1 MKQIGRTIF
10 ISNIVLAA
18 IAMVVIVYFYPHP
31 EANHYKFEEGR
42 PWNYAKLI
50 APFDIPIKPDSASVL
65 RVRDS
70 LDRVF
75 VPVFTRD
82 AGVADSVITA
92 LMAQWVRS
100 GDSESITP
108 EDAALRKKAVAF
120 LRSAYSRDI
129 TDNDFGRRIADGSL
143 PAVKITTNNTVKQFP
158 SNGISYPERVL
169 EEMIRSMADSAA
181 RPWAEKYMVADI
193 LEPNLIYD
201 VQTSK
206 RLYDYELYRFTAIR
220 GVIQQGQTIIDK
232 GAVITPQDYTN
243 LLTYERMIEDQLTA
257 NNQSEWLIWLGQFL
271 YVSLL
276 LAALLAFLRFTATDI
291 WKKQSSVMFIL
302 SAVTLFF
309 LLAVALD
316 HFIDGG
322 IYLVPYAI
330 VPVLMIVFFRA
341 PVALFVSLVLT
352 MLCAGVCAF
361 QLEFIMLQITGA
373 VAAVY
378 SLKELSQR
386 SQLLRT
392 SVFVAMT
399 YWLGYLAIEMM
410 MNGTMGGFAWRMVI
424 FLGVSAALV
433 SMAYILMVA
442 VERVFGFVSVVTLV
456 ELCDTN
462 NPLLLELSE
471 KCPGTFQH
479 AMAVSNLA
487 SDAAAKIGANVPL
500 VRAGAMYHDIGKI
513 TNPNFFTENQHGV
526 NPHDSLPPQ
535 RSAEI
540 IIQHVTDGLR
550 RADKAGLP
558 AVIKDFISEHH
569 GAGKAKYFYFT
580 YCNAHPGEDVDPAP
594 FTYPGPNPRSV
605 ETSLLMMADSVEAAS
620 RSLREPTAESIT
632 ALVNKI
638 IDGQIADGL
647 HNDSPLSFRDV
658 AIIKA
663 AFIRR
668 LMTIYHSR
676 IVYPDAPAK
685 S

>member
-1 MKQIGRTIF
+1 MKQIGRTTF
-10 ISNIVLAA
+10 ISNIILAA

-82 AGVADSVITA
+82 AGVGDSVITS

-100 GDSESITP
+100 GDSENITP
-108 EDAALRKKAVAF
+108 EDAILRKKAVAF

-129 TDNDFGRRIADGSL
+129 IDNDFGRRIADGSL
-143 PAVKITTNNTVKQFP
+143 PAVKITTNNTVRQYP

-181 RPWAEKYMVADI
+181 RPWAEKYMVADL

-201 VQTSK
+201 VQTSR

-220 GVIQQGQTIIDK
+220 GVIQQGQTIIDN

-243 LLTYERMIEDQLTA
+243 LMTYERMIEEQLTA

-276 LAALLAFLRFTATDI
+276 LAALLTFLRFTATDI
-291 WKKQSSVMFIL
+291 WKKQSSMMFIL

-309 LLAVALD
+309 LLAVPLD

-322 IYLVPYAI
+322 IYLVPYSI
-330 VPVLMIVFFRA
+330 VPVLMIVFFNA
-341 PVALFVSLVLT
+341 PVALFVSLILI

-361 QLEFIMLQITGA
+361 PLEFIMLQITA
-373 VAAVY
+373 AAAAVY

-392 SVFVAMT
+392 SIFVAVT

-410 MNGTMGGFAWRMVI
+410 MNGTMGGFTWRMVVL
-424 FLGVSAALV
+424 LGVSAALA

-462 NPLLLELSE
+462 NPVLRELSE

-526 NPHDSLPPQ
+526 NPHDALPPL

-540 IIQHVTDGLR
+540 IIQHVSDGLR
-550 RADKAGLP
+550 RADKIGLP
-558 AVIKDFISEHH
+558 AVIKDFIREHH

-580 YCNAHPGEDVDPAP
+580 YCNSHPDEDVDPAP

-620 RSLREPTAESIT
+620 RSLKEPTAESIA